1 MKKPSQEEI
10 KFTLIFMADPNFNI
24 FILQDEFFTRN
35 PQYKLT
41 LTSFF
46 YTVFWLEQNNYIV
59 RRQYK
64 RLNEKRYGL
73 TKDGQELLKS
83 FGHTEEDSGNGQ

>member
-1 MKKPSQEEI
+1 MD
-10 KFTLIFMADPNFNI
+10 THL
-24 FILQDEFFTRN
+24 
-35 PQYKLT
+35 
-41 LTSFF
+41 FF

-73 TKDGQELLKS
+73 TEDGQELLKS